1 MSRHFRVWKSVIE
14 KPKWWRWARL
24 RITRE
29 NLSGVLDCQLARI
42 VPEIKIN
49 DDLSHHNRIR
59 LVGEVLKNLK
69 TGDLPGLEKL
79 RFRPTD
85 LSSLSASLL
94 TAVVGLKECVLMD
107 CQLTSEQLTAI
118 FMAIM
123 EAGDLKLRHLDVY
136 GNSLAAVSVDTLA
149 MAAARLD
156 TLIAGETELGSER
169 VETIL
174 RSILAMEDLRLKKLT
189 IFTLHRTILPQI
201 CPAILSAAEVKLST
215 DLTAQSIVG
224 ASNWDPRH
232 AGVV

>member
-1 MSRHFRVWKSVIE
+1 MIE

-24 RITRE
+24 RITRD
-29 NLSGVLDCQLARI
+29 NLIGALDCDLARI

-49 DDLSHHNRIR
+49 DDLSHQNRIQ
-59 LVGEVLKNLK
+59 LVGKVLEGLK
-69 TGDLPGLEKL
+69 TGDLSRLEKL
-79 RFRPTD
+79 RFRPTN
-85 LSSLSASLL
+85 LSSLCASLL
-94 TAVVGLKECVLMD
+94 TAVVRLKECVLMD

-156 TLIAGETELGSER
+156 ALVAGERRVGCDR

-174 RSILAMEDLRLKKLT
+174 RT
-189 IFTLHRTILPQI
+189 ISRRKEQHSVNRRGRSLCH
-201 CPAILSAAEVKLST
+201 VKGKML
-215 DLTAQSIVG
+215 I
-224 ASNWDPRH
+224 
-232 AGVV
+232 

>member
-1 MSRHFRVWKSVIE
+1 MWKSVIE

-79 RFRPTD
+79 RFRPTN

-94 TAVVGLKECVLMD
+94 TGVVGLKECVLMN

-149 MAAARLD
+149 GAAARLD
-156 TLIAGETELGSER
+156 ALVAGERRAGSDR
-169 VETIL
+169 METIL
-174 RSILAMEDLRLKKLT
+174 RMIWRW
-189 IFTLHRTILPQI
+189 
-201 CPAILSAAEVKLST
+201 T
-215 DLTAQSIVG
+215 DQHSVNRRGRSLCHVQGKMLI
-224 ASNWDPRH
+224 
-232 AGVV
+232 